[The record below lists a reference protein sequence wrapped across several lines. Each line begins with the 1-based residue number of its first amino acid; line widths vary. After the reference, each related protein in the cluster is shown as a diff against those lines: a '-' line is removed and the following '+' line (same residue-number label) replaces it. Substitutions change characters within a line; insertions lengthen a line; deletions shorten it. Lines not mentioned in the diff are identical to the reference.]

1 MIGRVTASVVG
12 HPITRVTFVLY
23 ALALTIGTHWP
34 DLSVA
39 SPGIEFS
46 DKILHAGAF
55 FGGALLL
62 GLTGWLGPPGLRS
75 AGFAGVI
82 GVAWAAADELTQG
95 LPGLNRSVSVFDFLA
110 DLLGVAGAVLAL
122 VLIGLRHVSDP
133 PPETF

>member
-1 MIGRVTASVVG
+1 MIHRVTASVVG
-12 HPITRVTFVLY
+12 HRITRVTFVLY

-34 DLSVA
+34 DFSVTT
-39 SPGIEFS
+39 PGIEFS

-55 FGGALLL
+55 FGGVLLL

-75 AGFAGVI
+75 ACCAGAI
-82 GVAWAAADELTQG
+82 GVVWAATDELTQG
-95 LPGLNRSVSVFDFLA
+95 IPILNRSVSFFDFLA
-110 DLLGVAGAVLAL
+110 DVLGAAGAVLAL